1 MRADPDLDGD
11 FARRIRVVL
20 ARQRIEEA
28 ALRLLRAAE
37 HPPVPGR
44 RHSHVATRLLL
55 LLDGA
60 DTPDRFAERLHLADR
75 AAAVYAGTSDV
86 LHSRRTYIDIP
97 EALLREWEDVVD
109 AVEAAVDGTVAPG

>member
-1 MRADPDLDGD
+1 VRTDPDLDGD

-28 ALRLLRAAE
+28 ALRLVQAAE
-37 HPPVPGR
+37 RPPVPGR
-44 RHSHVATRLLL
+44 RHGHVTARLLL
-55 LLDGA
+55 LLHGA
-60 DTPDRFAERLHLADR
+60 DSPDRFAERLHLADR

-86 LHSRRTYIDIP
+86 LHSRRTYVDVP

-109 AVEAAVDGTVAPG
+109 ALESAVDGG